1 MRSCQESQHSPP
13 EERIHGLDN
22 RKWQTK
28 KTMSGSLTCLHL
40 LRCLLCFKW
49 SWSFWSIFAS
59 SSSLTFQC
67 TKTRT
72 FQCTS
77 TRNIQFKYQWSIQ
90 SKKLDNHYNL
100 PDTNCKMKYQYISRN
115 KKIILTD
122 WKDKQKHVGQ
132 KSSSKRWKQKEYH
145 RRPAQSHWTSAKKTP
160 MKQQKHDITMKL
172 GKLSYNN
179 PKVPRRFGFSG
190 LRNKNYNHK
199 VPNIK
204 KNLNH

>member
-1 MRSCQESQHSPP
+1 
-13 EERIHGLDN
+13 
-22 RKWQTK
+22 
-28 KTMSGSLTCLHL
+28 MSGSLTCLHL

-72 FQCTS
+72 FQCTKTRTFQCTS
-77 TRNIQFKYQWSIQ
+77 TRNIQFKYQQSIQ

-122 WKDKQKHVGQ
+122 WKEKQKHVGQ

-172 GKLSYNN
+172 EKLSYNN
-179 PKVPRRFGFSG
+179 PKVPWRFDF
-190 LRNKNYNHK
+190 LD
-199 VPNIK
+199 
-204 KNLNH
+204 